1 MMYTMKDVCQ
11 ETELNYET
19 LKYYCNEGLV
29 PNVKRDQNNRRIFD
43 EYDLAWIKDL
53 TCLKR
58 CKLSIQEIKDY
69 LALCLEG
76 PESIPTRQEFLAKKR
91 SQLLAEMDE
100 IKSSLEYIDWKQG
113 FYADILSGKTEYK
126 SNLVKRYKD

>member
-1 MMYTMKDVCQ
+1 MYTMKDVCQ
-11 ETELNYET
+11 QTGLNYET
-19 LKYYCNEGLV
+19 LKFYCNEGLV

-58 CKLSIQEIKDY
+58 CKLSIQEMKFY

-76 PESIPTRQEFLAKKR
+76 PKSIPTRQEFLAQKR
-91 SQLLAEMDE
+91 AQLLAEMDE
-100 IKSSLEYIDWKQG
+100 LKSSLAYIDWKQG
-113 FYADILSGKTEYK
+113 FYADILSGKVEYK
-126 SNLVKRYKD
+126 SNLVKHYKD

>member
-11 ETELNYET
+11 QTGLNYEA

-29 PNVKRDQNNRRIFD
+29 PNVKRDQNKRRIFD
-43 EYDLAWIKDL
+43 KYDLAWTKDL

-58 CKLSIQEIKDY
+58 CKLSIQEIKAY

-76 PESIPTRQEFLAKKR
+76 PESIPTRQEFLAQKR

-100 IKSSLEYIDWKQG
+100 LKSSLEYLDWKQG
-113 FYADILSGKTEYK
+113 FYADILSGKKEYK
-126 SNLVKRYKD
+126 SNLVKRSED

>member
-1 MMYTMKDVCQ
+1 MYTMKDVCQ
-11 ETELNYET
+11 ATGLNYET

-58 CKLSIQEIKDY
+58 CKLSIQEMKSY

-76 PESIPTRQEFLAKKR
+76 PKSIPTRQEFLAQKR
-91 SQLLAEMDE
+91 SLLLAEMDE
-100 IKSSLEYIDWKQG
+100 LKSSLEYIDWKQG
-113 FYADILSGKTEYK
+113 FYADILSGKIEYK
-126 SNLVKRYKD
+126 SNLIKHED

>member
-11 ETELNYET
+11 QTGLNYET
-19 LKYYCNEGLV
+19 LKFYCNEGLV

-58 CKLSIQEIKDY
+58 CKLSIQEMKSY

-76 PESIPTRQEFLAKKR
+76 PKSIPTRQEFLAQKR
-91 SQLLAEMDE
+91 SLLLAEMDE
-100 IKSSLEYIDWKQG
+100 LKSSLEYIDWKQG
-113 FYADILSGKTEYK
+113 FYADILSGKIEYK
-126 SNLVKRYKD
+126 SNLIKHED

>member
-1 MMYTMKDVCQ
+1 MMYTMKYVCQ
-11 ETELNYET
+11 ETGLNYET

-58 CKLSIQEIKDY
+58 CKLSIQEMKSY

-76 PESIPTRQEFLAKKR
+76 PESIPIRQEFLAQKR
-91 SQLLAEMDE
+91 SQLLAEIDE
-100 IKSSLEYIDWKQG
+100 LKSSLEYIDWKQG

-126 SNLVKRYKD
+126 SNLVKHYKD

>member
-1 MMYTMKDVCQ
+1 MYTMKDVCQ
-11 ETELNYET
+11 ETGLNYET

-58 CKLSIQEIKDY
+58 CKLSIQEMKSY

-76 PESIPTRQEFLAKKR
+76 PKSIPTRQEFLAQKR
-91 SQLLAEMDE
+91 SLLLAEMDE
-100 IKSSLEYIDWKQG
+100 LKSSLEYIDWKQG
-113 FYADILSGKTEYK
+113 FYADILSGKIEYK
-126 SNLVKRYKD
+126 SNLIKHED